1 MTNSQG
7 RENVC
12 IITGIDVKSNSED
25 NQVIG
30 SKKMCRGR
38 GGVGVGGLNDAM
50 WKICAAFKL

>member
-38 GGVGVGGLNDAM
+38 GGVGGGG
-50 WKICAAFKL
+50 FE